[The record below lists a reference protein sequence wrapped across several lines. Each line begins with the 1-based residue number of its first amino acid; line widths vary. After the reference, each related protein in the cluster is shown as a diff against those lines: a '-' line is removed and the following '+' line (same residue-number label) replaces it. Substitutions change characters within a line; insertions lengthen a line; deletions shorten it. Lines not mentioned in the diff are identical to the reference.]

1 MLGGFLLPQLPVV
14 TFDPPSLS
22 SGSTLVTFDASFAF
36 AAFSAGFLAAL
47 LSAIFAIFVA
57 VALRA
62 FLAVAAVGR
71 SRFAAPRDAAF
82 LRMLSALLSINS
94 V

>member
-1 MLGGFLLPQLPVV
+1 LALAGL
-14 TFDPPSLS
+14 
-22 SGSTLVTFDASFAF
+22 AF

-47 LSAIFAIFVA
+47 LSAIFAVFVA

-71 SRFAAPRDAAF
+71 SRLAAPRDAAF
-82 LRMLSALLSINS
+82 LRMLSALLSIS
-94 V
+94 PV